1 MAFDSIIPAVTSGK
15 ADFGAAGMT
24 VTEDRKKN
32 VDFTD
37 TYATATQVIIVKE
50 DSDIAGPDDLV
61 GKTFGVQLGTTGD
74 IYAGDIEDAEVEQY
88 NKGFEA
94 VQALTQGKIDA
105 VVIDGEPAKEFVA
118 QAEGLKI
125 LDEAFTEEEYAIAV
139 AKGNDD
145 LREKINDALAK
156 LKESGK
162 IDEIVAKYISADDAE

>member
-1 MAFDSIIPAVTSGK
+1 M
-15 ADFGAAGMT
+15 
-24 VTEDRKKN
+24 
-32 VDFTD
+32 
-37 TYATATQVIIVKE
+37 
-50 DSDIAGPDDLV
+50 
-61 GKTFGVQLGTTGD
+61 
-74 IYAGDIEDAEVEQY
+74 
-88 NKGFEA
+88 
-94 VQALTQGKIDA
+94 
-105 VVIDGEPAKEFVA
+105 IDGEPAKEFVA